1 MLYFQSVLYPTWCI
15 CLLAYWPWYIEL
27 YRLRIHMSCSG
38 SWQGGYPFAG
48 CSSEWFCQPVERTP
62 VPNFLHLMLTWKRC
76 MFPVHTAAVLI
87 SLTTKTFSD
96 PRGSHVGGKI
106 GTTEDRAGGGG
117 SLMRSPGSR
126 QSCRYWPAVSKV
138 PPLFETLPTW
148 PGRVSSHPDSAWGPH
163 TMTLPY
169 VSQQVLALQPHTMTL
184 PCVLPAWPHLM
195 FPNMTS
201 SSALPLPTFPFS
213 STQIP
218 MWVTQT
224 QQQDSLPQSD
234 SWQWFCL
241 LYHQY
246 FKDQAHKPFISLFED
261 CQWKHQELEYS
272 VSVKGYTK

>member
-38 SWQGGYPFAG
+38 SWQGDYPFAG

-148 PGRVSSHPDSAWGPH
+148 PGRVSFHPDSTWGPH

-169 VSQQVLALQPHTMTL
+169 VSQHVLALEPHTMTL

-195 FPNMTS
+195 FPNLTS
-201 SSALPLPTFPFS
+201 SYALPCPHFLSPLHRSPCESPKPSNKILFHSLTPDSDFVSFIINILKTRPTNHS
-213 STQIP
+213 
-218 MWVTQT
+218 
-224 QQQDSLPQSD
+224 
-234 SWQWFCL
+234 
-241 LYHQY
+241 
-246 FKDQAHKPFISLFED
+246 
-261 CQWKHQELEYS
+261 S
-272 VSVKGYTK
+272 VSSRTVSENTKS